1 VTSDRRRA
9 AWLPRGCLLTVVAIV
24 GVTLYLFPIY
34 WMFVSGLKTSAE
46 IFANPP
52 TLFPRQP
59 SLAAFGNVF
68 VRENVL
74 RYLRNSLSIA
84 VPVTLLTIVMGAVG
98 GYALSR
104 LRSRLVDAALFTVLM
119 LQVFPDALLATP
131 MFIIFKILGLLNTFA
146 AVILATTSKTLAF
159 ALVILRPMFRQ
170 VPIELEEASL
180 VDGCNRFQAFRRIVL
195 PIMHIPLIVVGA
207 LSFVQAYG
215 QFVYALTLLSRQEL
229 QPATVGIYSFVGAE
243 YADWNRVMA
252 FSSVFVLPIEGFVVH
267 LLDGAAAEGGGVVD
281 HDVEPAAGGGDL
293 VDHGAGGVMVGHIDL
308 PEDRLA
314 AFGIYQAEG
323 FLAMCGRASGND
335 DDGAFAREGDRDG
348 AANALA
354 RAGDDGDFAG
364 EAGAHWDVLSSQ
376 AATSMT
382 TPLASKPWLARRSCC
397 E

>member
-1 VTSDRRRA
+1 MA
-9 AWLPRGCLLTVVAIV
+9 
-24 GVTLYLFPIY
+24 LYLFPIY
-34 WMFVSGLKTSAE
+34 WMFVSGLKNSAE

-52 TLFPRQP
+52 TLFPRAP
-59 SLAAFGNVF
+59 SLAAFEYVF

-74 RYLRNSLSIA
+74 RYLRNSLAIA
-84 VPVTLLTIVMGAVG
+84 VPVTLLTVAMGACG

-104 LRSRLVDAALFTVLM
+104 LRSRLVDVALFAVLM

-131 MFIIFKILGLLNTFA
+131 MFIIFKSLGLLNTFA

-180 VDGCNRFQAFRRIVL
+180 VDGCNRFQTFCRIVL

-252 FSSVFVLPIEGFVVH
+252 FSSVFVLPVLMLFLVLQRRIV
-267 LLDGAAAEGGGVVD
+267 
-281 HDVEPAAGGGDL
+281 AGL
-293 VDHGAGGVMVGHIDL
+293 T
-308 PEDRLA
+308 
-314 AFGIYQAEG
+314 
-323 FLAMCGRASGND
+323 
-335 DDGAFAREGDRDG
+335 
-348 AANALA
+348 
-354 RAGDDGDFAG
+354 
-364 EAGAHWDVLSSQ
+364 AGAL
-376 AATSMT
+376 
-382 TPLASKPWLARRSCC
+382 K
-397 E
+397 